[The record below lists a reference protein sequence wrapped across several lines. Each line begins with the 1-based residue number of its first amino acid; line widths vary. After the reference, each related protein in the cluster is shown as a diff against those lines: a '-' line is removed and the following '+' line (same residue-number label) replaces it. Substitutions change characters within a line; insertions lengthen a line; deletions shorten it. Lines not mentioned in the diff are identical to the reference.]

1 MPDSNPSV
9 GNPPPQSILEKLE
22 GGDERTTPSVAGPE
36 NETPAGVTASSVPQI
51 RELTLSFFPS
61 GRRALRALME
71 SHSDLRFWFQRRMR
85 EILTEIR
92 SVDLF
97 AEAGLHP
104 REGLLSEAW

>member
-22 GGDERTTPSVAGPE
+22 GGDGRTTPSVAGPE

-61 GRRALRALME
+61 GRRALRAADSLASILE
-71 SHSDLRFWFQRRMR
+71 NFIRATDLSTR
-85 EILTEIR
+85 L
-92 SVDLF
+92 DAF
-97 AEAGLHP
+97 AELKDWI
-104 REGLLSEAW
+104 S